1 MSTNTNIIFFISTSM
16 VGPIRRVKSGLLE
29 EFQVT
34 SGVKP
39 YALNWFDDTLTGD
52 GLLSNTGPS

>member
-1 MSTNTNIIFFISTSM
+1 M